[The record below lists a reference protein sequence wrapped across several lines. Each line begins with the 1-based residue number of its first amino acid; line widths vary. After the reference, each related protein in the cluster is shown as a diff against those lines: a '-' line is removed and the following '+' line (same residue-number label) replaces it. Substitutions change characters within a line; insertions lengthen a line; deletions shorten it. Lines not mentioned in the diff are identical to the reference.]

1 MRIWIVGFGT
11 VGQWLL
17 RAIDAGERRLAER
30 HGVAFDVV
38 GIANQRGGLVYH
50 QDGLDLRAALE
61 RASRGDALTRLE
73 HTARWADAL
82 AGMRATDADVLVEV
96 TASPASDGEPG
107 IAHMREA
114 LGRSIPVVTSNKWP
128 VALHGV
134 ELRRRADQASVPF
147 RAESTVMSGTPVLG
161 PLTEGLAGAS
171 PLALRGVLNATA
183 NFVLTRMTD
192 GVAYEQALAEAQRT
206 GLAERDPT
214 DDLDGNDAVAKVMI
228 LAALVFGC
236 QLRRADVLG
245 RGISTV
251 AESDMARAR
260 ADGTPIRELASLR
273 PAEGAA
279 DGALRATVEPVA
291 LARDDPLAAM
301 GETTN
306 AIVCKVAPLG
316 EVAIRG
322 PGAGP
327 ELARQGVLSDLINV
341 ARGLRAPARD

>member
-1 MRIWIVGFGT
+1 VRPRRVRIWIVGFGT

-38 GIANQRGGLVYH
+38 GIANQRAGLVYH
-50 QDGLDLRAALE
+50 QDGLDVRAALE

-96 TASPASDGEPG
+96 TASPGSDGEPG

-228 LAALVFGC
+228 LAAL
-236 QLRRADVLG
+236 G